1 MRYKI
6 DRLVLKLLV
15 LALLATSFPLT
26 VLADVKDKGNV
37 GDATGGSKSGG
48 GLGWWDT
55 FAGYRFAI
63 VNQNFEQVS
72 NTVDIVFDIPGNRVS
87 NQNEWYTNS
96 RANKL
101 SYDRSNYSYITE
113 ERIYSNKDF
122 KAISSHKY
130 PPRPIESLD
139 EDFISK
145 GKEFK
150 KWFLKDGGNV
160 INSKPASS
168 YSGSTGSGSSKSYS
182 SVSSGSSGTTKPQ
195 EDISKS
201 KDLSGVNESLLLR
214 SVAYRNEKKA

>member
-1 MRYKI
+1 MST
-6 DRLVLKLLV
+6 D
-15 LALLATSFPLT
+15 
-26 VLADVKDKGNV
+26 
-37 GDATGGSKSGG
+37 
-48 GLGWWDT
+48 
-55 FAGYRFAI
+55 
-63 VNQNFEQVS
+63 
-72 NTVDIVFDIPGNRVS
+72 
-87 NQNEWYTNS
+87 
-96 RANKL
+96 
-101 SYDRSNYSYITE
+101 SNYIYMTE
-113 ERIYSNKDF
+113 AEIYNNKDF
-122 KAISSHKY
+122 KEISSHKY
-130 PPRPIESLD
+130 PPRPIESSGG
-139 EDFISK
+139 DFISK